1 MIKNERYFATKEMK
15 TMRQYL
21 QELRL
26 NKGYTQRYVAH
37 EVGITPQYYLKIE
50 KGERGNKMSFLIGCK
65 LAEVFDVE
73 LDEFYQAELE
83 YQLEQDREWW

>member
-1 MIKNERYFATKEMK
+1 
-15 TMRQYL
+15 MRQYL

-26 NKGYTQRYVAH
+26 NKGYTQRHVAH

-50 KGERGNKMSFLIGCK
+50 KGERGNQMSFLIGCK
-65 LAEVFDVE
+65 LAEVFEVE

-83 YQLEQDREWW
+83 YQLERDREWW